1 MLASPD
7 VYGYYVV
14 MYVDVVPNRNSP
26 PAVLL
31 RESYRGGGKVRKR
44 TLANLSAWPPEKVEA
59 LKRVLAGETMVTP
72 GEAFEVTRSLP
83 HGHVQAVLGTLRK
96 VGLEKLIASR
106 RSRVRDLVV
115 AMVVARVI
123 DPRSKLATAQG
134 LDPETPDTSLGEV
147 LGLGKV
153 SAEEFYGALDW
164 LAGRQSKIEDALAGR
179 HLTDGGLV
187 LYDVS
192 STYFEGR
199 HCPLAS
205 FGYSRDHRRDRPQV
219 VFGVLTNPDGLPVAT
234 QVFEGNTA
242 DPMTLGPQVE
252 RLKDRFGLDKVVVCG
267 DRGMITSARIR
278 EELQPRG
285 LDWVTALRAPQIRKL
300 AETGVIQLSL
310 FDESDLAEITHPDY
324 PGERLVVCRNPALAE
339 QRARKRVELLA
350 ATETKLEQVV
360 EATRRERR
368 PLQGTEQISVRV
380 GRVLARSKMAK
391 HFTYQITE
399 TSFTYQ
405 RKEEAITAEA
415 ALDGIY
421 VIRTSVSETELTTTQ
436 TVTAYKSLARV
447 ERAFRAYKGV
457 DLRVRPIYHRLPDRV
472 RAHIFLCML
481 AYHVEW
487 HLRQA
492 LRPLL
497 YTQEDSQ
504 AAQALRDSPV
514 APAQTTPA
522 TRRKKTSRQTTDG
535 LPVHSFQ
542 GLLSQLATLCLNRIQ
557 AAGATFEQVTT
568 PTPLQQRA
576 FHLLEVKPR

>member
-1 MLASPD
+1 
-7 VYGYYVV
+7 

-31 RESYRGGGKVRKR
+31 RESYREGGKVRKR
-44 TLANLSAWPPEKVEA
+44 TLANLSSWPPEKVEA
-59 LKRVLAGETMVTP
+59 LRLVLRGEEMVAP
-72 GEAFEVTRSLP
+72 GEAFEVSRSLP
-83 HGHVQAVLGTLRK
+83 HGHVQAVLGTLQK
-96 VGLEKLIASR
+96 LGLERLIASR
-106 RSRVRDLVV
+106 RSRLRDLVV

-134 LDPETPDTSLGEV
+134 LDPETGDTSLGKV

-153 SAEEFYGALDW
+153 SAEELYAALDW
-164 LAGRQSKIEDALAGR
+164 LAGRQPKIEDALAGR

-199 HCPLAS
+199 HCPLAT

-219 VFGVLTNPDGLPVAT
+219 VFGVLTNADGLPVAT
-234 QVFEGNTA
+234 EVFEGNTA
-242 DPMTLGPQVE
+242 DPTTLGPQVE
-252 RLKDRFGLDKVVVCG
+252 RLKDRFGLEKVVVCG
-267 DRGMITSARIR
+267 DRGMITTARIR
-278 EELQPRG
+278 EELQPNG

-300 AETGVIQLSL
+300 AEDGVIQLSL
-310 FDESDLAEITHPDY
+310 FDETDLAEITHPDY

-339 QRARKRVELLA
+339 QRARKRVELLE
-350 ATETKLEQVV
+350 ATEARLEEIV
-360 EATRRERR
+360 EATRRQRR
-368 PLQGTEQISVRV
+368 PLQGTEQIAVRV
-380 GRVLARSKMAK
+380 GRVLARSKMGK
-391 HFTYQITE
+391 HFTYQIE
-399 TSFTYQ
+399 EDSFAYQ

-421 VIRTSVSETELTTTQ
+421 VIRTSVSAADLTASQ
-436 TVTAYKSLARV
+436 TVAAYKSLARV
-447 ERAFRAYKGV
+447 ERAFRAYKGI

-487 HLRQA
+487 HLREA

-497 YTQEDSQ
+497 YTEEDPQ
-504 AAQALRDSPV
+504 AAEALRDSPV
-514 APAQTTPA
+514 GPAQRRPA
-522 TRRKKTSRQTTDG
+522 TRRKTATRQTTDG

-542 GLLSQLATLCLNRIQ
+542 GLLSHLATLCLNNIQ
-557 AAGATFEQVTT
+557 AAGATFEQATT

-576 FHLLEVKPR
+576 FDLLEVKPR

>member
-1 MLASPD
+1 
-7 VYGYYVV
+7 
-14 MYVDVVPNRNSP
+14 MYIDVVPNRNSP

-31 RESYRGGGKVRKR
+31 RESYREGGKVRKR
-44 TLANLSAWPPEKVEA
+44 TLANLSSWPPEKVEA
-59 LKRVLAGETMVTP
+59 LKRVLRGEETVAS
-72 GEAFEVTRSLP
+72 GEAFEVSRSLP

-96 VGLEKLIASR
+96 VGLERLIGAR
-106 RSRVRDLVV
+106 RSRLRDLVV

-134 LDPETPDTSLGEV
+134 LDPETGDTSLGEV

-153 SAEEFYGALDW
+153 SAEELYGALDW

-234 QVFEGNTA
+234 QVFQGNTA
-242 DPMTLGPQVE
+242 DPTTLGPQVG
-252 RLKDRFGLDKVVVCG
+252 RLRDRFGLEKVVVCG

-278 EELQPRG
+278 EELQPQG

-300 AETGVIQLSL
+300 AEDGVIQLSL
-310 FDESDLAEITHPDY
+310 FDETDLAEITHPDY

-339 QRARKRVELLA
+339 QRARKRVELLE
-350 ATETKLEQVV
+350 ATEAALEEVV
-360 EATRRERR
+360 EATRRQRR
-368 PLQGTEQISVRV
+368 PLHGKEQIGLRV
-380 GRVLARSKMAK
+380 GRVLARSKMGK
-391 HFTYQITE
+391 HFTYQIE
-399 TSFTYQ
+399 EDSFAYQ
-405 RKEEAITAEA
+405 RKEDAITAEA

-421 VIRTSVSETELTTTQ
+421 VIRTSVSETELTTAQ

-447 ERAFRAYKGV
+447 ERAFRAYKGI

-487 HLRQA
+487 HLRKA

-497 YTQEDSQ
+497 YTEEDPQ
-504 AAQALRDSPV
+504 AAEALRDSPV
-514 APAQTTPA
+514 GPAQTTKT
-522 TRRKKTSRQTTDG
+522 TRRKKTNRQTTDG
-535 LPVHSFQ
+535 LPVHSYQ
-542 GLLSQLATLCLNRIQ
+542 GLLSHLATLCLNRIQ
-557 AAGATFEQVTT
+557 AAGATFQQTTT
-568 PTPLQQRA
+568 PTPLQQEA
-576 FHLLEVKPR
+576 FDLLEVKPR